1 VDFKMR
7 FPKVMFV
14 SMVAS
19 VAMVGS
25 VFGQTAAPTAA
36 PAAATPAP
44 APTPAP
50 AAKPAPYGAPLTLDM
65 AKKAMAAAEA
75 EATKNGWEVAIA
87 IVDSGGHLV
96 AFSKL
101 DNTQHASIEI
111 AKGKATTAVNLRR
124 PTKALQD
131 SLASGP
137 TGAGTGVRIL
147 SVPGVMPLEGGVLI
161 LKDGKIIGGIGV
173 SGVLSS
179 QDAEVAQA
187 GANMLK

>member
-1 VDFKMR
+1 MHSSR
-7 FPKVMFV
+7 FLAATIA
-14 SMVAS
+14 AS
-19 VAMVGS
+19 FMLA
-25 VFGQTAAPTAA
+25 GQAFAQTPAA
-36 PAAATPAP
+36 PAPAAP
-44 APTPAP
+44 
-50 AAKPAPYGAPLTLDM
+50 AKPAPYGAPLTLDM

-75 EATKNGWEVAIA
+75 EAVKNGWEVAIA

-131 SLASGP
+131 GLASGP

-147 SVPGVMPLEGGVLI
+147 AVAGVMPLEGGVPI

-179 QDAEVAQA
+179 QDAEVAIA
-187 GANMLK
+187 GANTLK